1 MTAHSDTGLRSAS
14 PLAIGL
20 ALAAVYILWGST
32 YLAIRFALEGYP
44 PFTLAAI
51 RMAIAGSLMYAVLRW
66 RGVAAPTRRQ
76 WRTLAVLSIFMVVLS
91 NALVNLAETQVG
103 SGLAAIAVA
112 SMPLFAGVFAMLRG
126 RHPSR
131 MEWAGLVIGFLG
143 VIWLSVGG
151 ELSGST
157 LGLVCLI
164 IAPLAWAW
172 GSIWSRDQ
180 DLPEPFM
187 AAAGQMLVGTVW
199 LVVVAL
205 VSGERITTMPTF
217 GATAALL
224 YLVVAVSFFVNLAET
239 QVSSGLAAIAVAS
252 MPLFAGVFAMLRGRH
267 PSRME
272 WAGLVIGFLGVIWLS
287 VGGELSGSTLG
298 LVCLII
304 APLAWAWG
312 SIWSRDQD
320 LPEPF
325 MAAAGQMLVGT
336 VWLVVV
342 ALVSGERTTVMPTF
356 GATAALLYLVV
367 AGSIFGFTAYIW
379 LLHHVRP
386 ALATSYAYVN
396 PPLAVLIGA
405 LIGGERFT
413 THDLGAMAVILA
425 GVVLITLAKAR
436 GGAQPAQAA
445 PVATSAEA
453 TAPAAA
459 LRERTANEPVA

>member
-1 MTAHSDTGLRSAS
+1 MTSASNAASLKSAS

-51 RMAIAGSLMYAVLRW
+51 RMAIAGSLMYAVLRM
-66 RGVAAPTRRQ
+66 RGTPAPTKKQ
-76 WRTLAVLSIFMVVLS
+76 WVTLAKLSIFMVVLS
-91 NALVNLAETQVG
+91 NALVNLAETEVG

-199 LVVVAL
+199 LVLVAL
-205 VSGERITTMPTF
+205 VAGERITTT
-217 GATAALL
+217 
-224 YLVVAVSFFVNLAET
+224 
-239 QVSSGLAAIAVAS
+239 
-252 MPLFAGVFAMLRGRH
+252 
-267 PSRME
+267 PS
-272 WAGLVIGFLGVIWLS
+272 
-287 VGGELSGSTLG
+287 
-298 LVCLII
+298 
-304 APLAWAWG
+304 
-312 SIWSRDQD
+312 
-320 LPEPF
+320 
-325 MAAAGQMLVGT
+325 
-336 VWLVVV
+336 
-342 ALVSGERTTVMPTF
+342 F

-405 LIGGERFT
+405 LIGGEVFT
-413 THDLGAMAVILA
+413 SHDLGAMAVILA

-436 GGAQPAQAA
+436 ATPAPSA
-445 PVATSAEA
+445 PVAQPSP
-453 TAPAAA
+453 APAQVA
-459 LRERTANEPVA
+459 RERAPENEPVA

>member
-1 MTAHSDTGLRSAS
+1 MSANTNTGLRSAS

-20 ALAAVYILWGST
+20 ALASVYILWGST

-44 PFTLAAI
+44 PFLLAAI
-51 RMAIAGSLMYAVLRW
+51 RMAIAGSIMYGVLRW
-66 RGVAAPTRRQ
+66 RGAPAPTKKQ
-76 WRTLAVLSIFMVVLS
+76 WITLAKLSIFMVVLS
-91 NALVNLAETQVG
+91 NAL
-103 SGLAAIAVA
+103 
-112 SMPLFAGVFAMLRG
+112 
-126 RHPSR
+126 
-131 MEWAGLVIGFLG
+131 
-143 VIWLSVGG
+143 
-151 ELSGST
+151 
-157 LGLVCLI
+157 
-164 IAPLAWAW
+164 
-172 GSIWSRDQ
+172 
-180 DLPEPFM
+180 
-187 AAAGQMLVGTVW
+187 
-199 LVVVAL
+199 
-205 VSGERITTMPTF
+205 
-217 GATAALL
+217 
-224 YLVVAVSFFVNLAET
+224 VNLAET

-272 WAGLVIGFLGVIWLS
+272 WAGLVIGFFGVLWLS
-287 VGGELSGSTLG
+287 VGGELSGSPLG

-336 VWLVVV
+336 LWLIVV
-342 ALVSGERTTVMPTF
+342 ALVAGERITTMPSF
-356 GATAALLYLVV
+356 ESTAALLYLVV

-405 LIGGERFT
+405 LIGGEVFSR
-413 THDLGAMAVILA
+413 HDLGAMAVILA

-436 GGAQPAQAA
+436 GPAKPAQA
-445 PVATSAEA
+445 VEA
-453 TAPAAA
+453 ASV
-459 LRERTANEPVA
+459 ERTANEPVA